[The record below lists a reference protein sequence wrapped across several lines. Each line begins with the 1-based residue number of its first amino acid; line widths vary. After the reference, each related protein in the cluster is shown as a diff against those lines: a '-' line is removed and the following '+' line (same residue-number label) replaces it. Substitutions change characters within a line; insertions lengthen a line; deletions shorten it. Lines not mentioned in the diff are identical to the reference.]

1 MKRIAFILLALTTLT
16 AQLVKAQTCPT
27 TATYTN
33 PNQSGPFDLTSGKTI
48 LLNDGKSHQITIQND
63 FSSTSSIC
71 VLNGSTL
78 SLTFQNVNSM
88 GKGGFINVDNNAT
101 LTINSSINNFPLTI
115 NNSGTTT
122 QLGSITYADGATII
136 NSGTYSIPTSVT
148 LNSGTVTFTNSGTL
162 NISGSLNY
170 NNGTFTMTNAANSN
184 VSISGNLLLSNTT
197 IKNLGNFNVSGDVTL
212 QSSSVIT
219 NNSYMTLS
227 GALAFSGATFT
238 NNGVIYSSGSTT
250 INTGSTFNNNCTI
263 KSSGSFS
270 TNGTVSNNGNLIL
283 ASSFTN
289 QGAFTNG
296 TNGWVQ
302 GLGDF
307 SNNGTITGSGNFYF
321 VGTTTNQGPFNG
333 TSSTSSINFY
343 DATLNNGKKN
353 YFDNQNTNPTN
364 TTKNAISPNN
374 ATSFTSCAD
383 LSAPV
388 ITAQPSTQMLCSSST
403 TEAMF
408 SVTATSNNTPT
419 YQWYK
424 NGTAISGATN
434 ITYSA
439 TGLTF
444 ADTSNIYYV
453 AVTNTAGITY
463 SNKVYVKYVILT
475 QPSNLDI
482 AVGSTATFTVS
493 TAWATGYQ
501 WQKNSA
507 NISGAT
513 STIYA
518 KTNVALADAGSY
530 AAVVTY
536 SGGTCTS
543 NSANLVVENLPT
555 ITTQPQKQMLCSNAI
570 TSATFSV
577 AATST
582 STINYQWYKNGT
594 AISDAKS
601 SSYTATGLS
610 YTDTTSLFYVVLT
623 NNVGSTTSNN
633 ASIKYVIV
641 SQPTPLTQYL
651 ATGSSASFTIKTS
664 GATSYQWQLAN
675 SNITG
680 ATSVIYTKT
689 NIALTD
695 AGSYTAIVGYDGG
708 TCTSNAA
715 TLTVENLPVITTP
728 PASQVFCTSATTA
741 ATFSVTAAKSVSN
754 LTYQWY
760 KNSVIINGATTN
772 SLNLNNLTFAD
783 TSSTYYVVLT
793 NGVGSINSS
802 KVFVK
807 YVILNQPTN
816 LNLGVGSTASF
827 SVVASGVSGYQWQ
840 KANAN
845 ISGATS
851 TIYTKT
857 NIALTD
863 AGSYAAVVSYSGGTC
878 TSNAAILTVQSL
890 PSITSQPVQQVLCSS
905 SITTATFS
913 VSVDQG
919 ISGFTYQW
927 YKNGTAVAGA
937 TSSSYSPT
945 GLTMADTANTYYV
958 AVTNSI
964 GTVKSNSVNLKYLIT
979 AQPFSQVVATGN
991 SVSFSVGVSGVA
1003 SYQWQKKGVS
1013 ITGATS
1019 STYTLPV
1026 VNYSDA
1032 GNYTALVSYSGAATA
1047 CASNAAVL
1055 QPSIVLYS
1063 KASGN
1068 LNLPSTW
1075 GVATDGSGSSPL
1087 DFTRN
1092 EHTFILSNR
1101 SSLSTGG
1108 SVTIAGT
1115 VDVAGGKLI
1124 LTPGTTLSAGRIIRS
1139 LSTGTI
1145 AGSSSSNLSLTG
1157 ISIVG
1162 YSSSSD
1168 LYFDPINDT
1177 LHNLTIATIAA
1188 HTVTLHTALAI
1199 TAGTTPGSVQVN
1211 GGGTL
1216 NTSDSLVLK
1225 SDINGTASIA
1235 SSAGM
1240 ITGKVTIEKFIHA
1253 RRAWRLMSAPITSVN
1268 APSINAAWQEGATSS
1283 TDNPHPGFGTHIT
1296 YGALSDG
1303 FDQNPQKTFSMKVY
1317 NSTTSS
1323 WVGVPATKTTVITSY
1338 PAYFIFIRGNRSYN
1352 ILTTTG
1358 YTTPM
1363 TTVLRATGNVNQGNI
1378 AAKTVA
1384 ATGLTLV
1391 ANPYASPVNFT
1402 KIVSAGSNIKARYR
1416 VWDPTLAG
1424 TYGVGAWVT
1433 VDGSTGTYKAIPPS
1447 SYVAGALEAGQGFFV
1462 ESSDGK
1468 TAGSLFFTEAVKD
1481 ATLSTTSA
1489 DRMGGATTDTSLEVN
1504 LKLFNADTTTAI
1516 ADGVLFHFGSA
1527 YNDSVDNND
1536 AGKLG
1541 NTGENLAIKEGNSLL
1556 TIDERTMPKKGDSL
1570 YLSFTN
1576 APSASY
1582 QFEIVPSSL
1591 NNQSF
1596 ALYDRYLKTL
1606 SPLSSSDTT
1615 RITFSV
1621 NTSVAASKAADR
1633 FVLVVMSSK
1642 ITNTVLPVVFT
1653 GIKAAAKEKTIEV
1666 QWTVANESGILYYE
1680 VQKSADGRSF
1690 TAAGNVLVN
1699 GASLYSFSD
1708 ASPVAGANYYRIKS
1722 VSKNGAVLY
1731 SAVAA
1736 AQWQA
1741 AGDAGSSAASSVSV
1755 YPNPLK
1761 GTSFTLTLSNMAA
1774 GSYELSVMDGSGK
1787 AAFSKTI
1794 SHNGGSAS
1802 QTITLNHA
1810 LAAGIYYIKITS
1822 PTATANMVKVIAL

>member
-16 AQLVKAQTCPT
+16 TQLVKAQTVKDSTVTAIYTDFKSYWTSNTKTNNSVYPDTSHNLLAFTFRGKTYSTGANDAVLTTKLGSSNYSAQVYKSLPVSNIAGKTVGGANTLALALKDDGDSTKAAFQSPYPIMHIADVLTDGKNGLDLGTGVTNLPQGAHISFPIRNMSINTATDSVPDFVFTQIAEPT
-27 TATYTN
+27 TNQPDTIFFFDANNNVVGNKKLVFWNAVSKLGTYKLDLYSLTPNMSCNTSIMNGLFEQNGTRDIRMVAFLISEFGITDSKLASQVKGLQINPCGSSDQAFIAYNTN
-33 PNQSGPFDLTSGKTI
+33 AISFDVPIIFNQPTTQTFCSA
-48 LLNDGKSHQITIQND
+48 
-63 FSSTSSIC
+63 STSS
-71 VLNGSTL
+71 
-78 SLTFQNVNSM
+78 
-88 GKGGFINVDNNAT
+88 
-101 LTINSSINNFPLTI
+101 
-115 NNSGTTT
+115 
-122 QLGSITYADGATII
+122 
-136 NSGTYSIPTSVT
+136 
-148 LNSGTVTFTNSGTL
+148 VTFSVKA
-162 NISGSLNY
+162 
-170 NNGTFTMTNAANSN
+170 F
-184 VSISGNLLLSNTT
+184 SNTT
-197 IKNLGNFNVSGDVTL
+197 
-212 QSSSVIT
+212 
-219 NNSYMTLS
+219 M
-227 GALAFSGATFT
+227 
-238 NNGVIYSSGSTT
+238 
-250 INTGSTFNNNCTI
+250 
-263 KSSGSFS
+263 
-270 TNGTVSNNGNLIL
+270 
-283 ASSFTN
+283 
-289 QGAFTNG
+289 
-296 TNGWVQ
+296 
-302 GLGDF
+302 
-307 SNNGTITGSGNFYF
+307 
-321 VGTTTNQGPFNG
+321 
-333 TSSTSSINFY
+333 
-343 DATLNNGKKN
+343 
-353 YFDNQNTNPTN
+353 
-364 TTKNAISPNN
+364 
-374 ATSFTSCAD
+374 
-383 LSAPV
+383 
-388 ITAQPSTQMLCSSST
+388 
-403 TEAMF
+403 
-408 SVTATSNNTPT
+408 T
-419 YQWYK
+419 YQWKK
-424 NGTAISGATN
+424 NGADIVGAT
-434 ITYSA
+434 
-439 TGLTF
+439 
-444 ADTSNIYYV
+444 
-453 AVTNTAGITY
+453 
-463 SNKVYVKYVILT
+463 
-475 QPSNLDI
+475 
-482 AVGSTATFTVS
+482 
-493 TAWATGYQ
+493 
-501 WQKNSA
+501 
-507 NISGAT
+507 
-513 STIYA
+513 
-518 KTNVALADAGSY
+518 
-530 AAVVTY
+530 
-536 SGGTCTS
+536 
-543 NSANLVVENLPT
+543 
-555 ITTQPQKQMLCSNAI
+555 
-570 TSATFSV
+570 
-577 AATST
+577 
-582 STINYQWYKNGT
+582 
-594 AISDAKS
+594 S
-601 SSYTATGLS
+601 SSYTATS
-610 YTDTTSLFYVVLT
+610 
-623 NNVGSTTSNN
+623 
-633 ASIKYVIV
+633 
-641 SQPTPLTQYL
+641 
-651 ATGSSASFTIKTS
+651 
-664 GATSYQWQLAN
+664 
-675 SNITG
+675 
-680 ATSVIYTKT
+680 
-689 NIALTD
+689 
-695 AGSYTAIVGYDGG
+695 
-708 TCTSNAA
+708 
-715 TLTVENLPVITTP
+715 
-728 PASQVFCTSATTA
+728 
-741 ATFSVTAAKSVSN
+741 
-754 LTYQWY
+754 
-760 KNSVIINGATTN
+760 
-772 SLNLNNLTFAD
+772 
-783 TSSTYYVVLT
+783 
-793 NGVGSINSS
+793 
-802 KVFVK
+802 
-807 YVILNQPTN
+807 
-816 LNLGVGSTASF
+816 
-827 SVVASGVSGYQWQ
+827 
-840 KANAN
+840 
-845 ISGATS
+845 
-851 TIYTKT
+851 
-857 NIALTD
+857 
-863 AGSYAAVVSYSGGTC
+863 
-878 TSNAAILTVQSL
+878 
-890 PSITSQPVQQVLCSS
+890 
-905 SITTATFS
+905 
-913 VSVDQG
+913 
-919 ISGFTYQW
+919 
-927 YKNGTAVAGA
+927 
-937 TSSSYSPT
+937 
-945 GLTMADTANTYYV
+945 LTMADTANAYSVTLANAVGAITSDNSYV
-958 AVTNSI
+958 
-964 GTVKSNSVNLKYLIT
+964 KYLIT
-979 AQPFSQVVATGN
+979 SQPLSQAVATGN

-1026 VNYSDA
+1026 VNYSDS
-1032 GNYTALVSYSGAATA
+1032 GKYSVQVFATGATA
-1047 CASNAAVL
+1047 CISDTAVL

-1115 VDVAGGKLI
+1115 VDVAGGKLT
-1124 LTPGTTLSAGRIIRS
+1124 LTPGTTLTAGRIIRS
-1139 LSTGTI
+1139 GSTGTI

-1303 FDQNPQKTFSMKVY
+1303 FDQNPQKTFSMKIY
-1317 NSTTSS
+1317 NSATSS
-1323 WVGVPATKTTVITSY
+1323 WTGVTATKTTVITSY

-1462 ESSDGK
+1462 ETGDGK
-1468 TAGSLFFTEAVKD
+1468 TAGSLLFTEAVKD

-1516 ADGVLFHFGSA
+1516 ADGVLFQFGSA

-1536 AGKLG
+1536 AAKLS

-1556 TIDERTMPKKGDSL
+1556 TIDERTMPRKGDSL

-1653 GIKAAAKEKTIEV
+1653 GIKAAAKEKTIDV

-1680 VQKSADGRSF
+1680 VQKSADGASF

-1708 ASPVAGANYYRIKS
+1708 ASPLAGANYYRIKS

-1731 SAVAA
+1731 SAVAV

-1774 GSYELSVMDGSGK
+1774 GSYNLSVLDATG
-1787 AAFSKTI
+1787 KTI
-1794 SHNGGSAS
+1794 FTQPITHNGGTEEKKISLTNKLVPGVYQVIIS
-1802 QTITLNHA
+1802 SGSSKNITKVVA
-1810 LAAGIYYIKITS
+1810 L
-1822 PTATANMVKVIAL
+1822 